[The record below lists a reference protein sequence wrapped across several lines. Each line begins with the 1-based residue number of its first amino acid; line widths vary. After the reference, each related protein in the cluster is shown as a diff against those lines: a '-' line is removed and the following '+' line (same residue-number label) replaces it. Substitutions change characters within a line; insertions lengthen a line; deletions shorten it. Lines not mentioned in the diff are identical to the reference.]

1 MVSMN
6 AGMSVMGQER
16 TLSALDYMSAIP
28 PIADVKREKA
38 DIGDFMSAFNPIMS
52 ALPPIT
58 DISGRPVNVR

>member
-1 MVSMN
+1 
-6 AGMSVMGQER
+6 MSVMGQER
-16 TLSALDYMSAIP
+16 TLASLDFMSALP

-58 DISGRPVNVR
+58 DIPDKPANVRY